1 MLKQKS
7 LSTSLGQLTVSSLT
21 IGELRQ
27 FDSLFTEPAT
37 DRGIALLLRYLPV
50 LLASIRKV
58 HPTMQIEQLETALTL
73 DDFQALFLAVLE
85 VSGLAKTGASGE
97 AAPVA
102 V

>member
-7 LSTSLGQLTVSSLT
+7 VSTSLGQLTVSSLT

-27 FDSLFTEPAT
+27 FDPLFTEPAS
-37 DRGIALLLRYLPV
+37 DRGIALLLRFLPV

-58 HPTMQIEQLETALTL
+58 HPTMQLEQLESALTL
-73 DDFQALFLAVLE
+73 DDFQALFLAILE
-85 VSGLAKTGASGE
+85 VSGLAKAGVSGE

>member
-7 LSTSLGQLTVSSLT
+7 LSTSLGQITVSSLT

-27 FDSLFTEPAT
+27 FDALFTEPASAH
-37 DRGIALLLRYLPV
+37 GIALLVRYLPV
-50 LLASIRKV
+50 LLASLRKA
-58 HPTMQIEQLETALTL
+58 HPTVTLHQLENALTL

-85 VSGLAKTGASGE
+85 VSGLAKAGAAGE

>member
-1 MLKQKS
+1 
-7 LSTSLGQLTVSSLT
+7 
-21 IGELRQ
+21 
-27 FDSLFTEPAT
+27 
-37 DRGIALLLRYLPV
+37 LRYLPV

-58 HPTMQIEQLETALTL
+58 HPTMQLEQLENALTL

-85 VSGLAKTGASGE
+85 VSGLAKAGATGE